1 MAKSSIIQREK
12 KRASLVAKFTAKRSS
27 IKNKLRDENLTYEE
41 ASLLRKKL
49 QKLHLTL
56 CQHVREKDV
65 P

>member
-41 ASLLRKKL
+41 ASLL
-49 QKLHLTL
+49 
-56 CQHVREKDV
+56 
-65 P
+65 